1 MNSDQYVESIKQM
14 MNQQNIFF
22 GVFLTILALVLG
34 FIGILQWRVSD
45 QQQKKIKNEMKQ
57 ETIREMEEKLNQKI
71 IPEIYSTIDEK
82 YKNIISNLESQLEN
96 NLKISNRFEHNY
108 LDNQLR
114 KLSFKEDFMIDLF
127 YLMRAH
133 REYLQEDSQNLNLF
147 IWRMAELIYFKI
159 QRDDQNITKEDTTKI
174 IEHLEFIASVF
185 PEEPEHLVFF
195 KNAIE
200 SLKDKY

>member
-71 IPEIYSTIDEK
+71 IPEIYSTIDAK
-82 YKNIISNLESQLEN
+82 YKTIISSLESQLEN
-96 NLKISNRFEHNY
+96 NLKVSNRFEHNY

-114 KLSFKEDFMIDLF
+114 KLYSKKDFMIDLF

-133 REYLQEDSQNLNLF
+133 RDYLQEDSQNLNLF
-147 IWRMAELIYFKI
+147 IWRMAELIYSKI
-159 QRDDQNITKEDTTKI
+159 RREDQIITKEDTTKI

>member
-1 MNSDQYVESIKQM
+1 MNNDQYVESVKQM
-14 MNQQNIFF
+14 MNQQNAFF
-22 GVFLTILALVLG
+22 GVFLTILTLVLG

-45 QQQKKIKNEMKQ
+45 QQLKKIKNEMKQ
-57 ETIREMEEKLNQKI
+57 ETIKEIEEKLNQKI
-71 IPEIYSTIDEK
+71 IPEIYSTIDLK
-82 YKNIISNLESQLEN
+82 YKNIISDLEAKLEKT
-96 NLKISNRFEHNY
+96 LKVSNRFEHNY

-114 KLSFKEDFMIDLF
+114 KLYFEKDFMVDLF
-127 YLMRAH
+127 YLMRTH

-147 IWRMAELIYFKI
+147 IWRMGELIYFKI
-159 QRDDQNITKEDTTKI
+159 QREDQTITKKDTNEI

-185 PEEPEHLVFF
+185 PEEPEHLVYF